1 MAGRSQSTFRDKE
14 NEPHPHSILTAL
26 RQSFALQLRV
36 PSQVSTRSGPK
47 PESSADPEA
56 NAKETR
62 LITCHHLQQK
72 KIQADHQLLLAG
84 GHGSCESS
92 SCFLNDI
99 YKHHGF
105 ESMSFEFLL
114 EYHQESPPT

>member
-56 NAKETR
+56 NAKETK
-62 LITCHHLQQK
+62 LITCYHLQQK
-72 KIQADHQLLLAG
+72 KSRQITN
-84 GHGSCESS
+84 C
-92 SCFLNDI
+92 
-99 YKHHGF
+99 YW
-105 ESMSFEFLL
+105 L
-114 EYHQESPPT
+114 EDMGAVNLHRVS